1 MIDYSKLTKHLPEH
15 VYVQILD
22 VVIKYKI
29 NTPLRLAHFL
39 SQCHHESAGFNV
51 VEENL
56 NYSAEGL
63 LRTFKKYFTQEQANE
78 YAHNKVRIA
87 SRVYANRMGNGDEA
101 SQEGWLYRGR
111 GYIQLT
117 GKDNYAAINDQLPED
132 IIKNP
137 DLVATQYP
145 MLSAAWFWDHNNIND
160 LCDNETIEDVT
171 RKVNGGLNGIVDR
184 SRLFYDYLDILKNVW
199 RVWAVDTVV
208 FK

>member
-39 SQCHHESAGFNV
+39 AQCHHESTGFSV

-63 LRTFKKYFTQEQANE
+63 LRTFKKYFTPEQANE
-78 YAHNKVRIA
+78 YAHNKVKIA

-111 GYIQLT
+111 GYVQLT
-117 GKDNYAAINDQLPED
+117 GKDNYAALNDQLPGD
-132 IIKNP
+132 ILKNP
-137 DLVATQYP
+137 DIVATRYP
-145 MLSAAWFWDHNNIND
+145 MLSAAWFWDKNKIND
-160 LCDNETIEDVT
+160 LLCDNETIDDVT
-171 RKVNGGLNGIVDR
+171 RKVNGGLNGVDDR
-184 SRLFYDYLDILKNVW
+184 SRLFYDYLDILKNV
-199 RVWAVDTVV
+199 
-208 FK
+208 

>member
-1 MIDYSKLTKHLPEH
+1 MPEN
-15 VYVQILD
+15 VYCQILD

-29 NTPLRLAHFL
+29 NTPLRLSHFL
-39 SQCHHESAGFNV
+39 AQCHHESAGFNV

-63 LRTFKKYFTQEQANE
+63 LKTFKKYFTQEQANE

-101 SQEGWLYRGR
+101 SQDGWLYRGR

-117 GKDNYAAINDQLPED
+117 GKDNYSAFNDQLHED
-132 IIKNP
+132 ILKNP

-145 MLSAAWFWDHNNIND
+145 MLSAAWFWDKNKIND
-160 LCDNETIEDVT
+160 MCDETIEDVT
-171 RKVNGGLNGIVDR
+171 LAVNGGLIGIVDR
-184 SRLFYDYLDILKNVW
+184 SRLYYKYLNILKNV
-199 RVWAVDTVV
+199 
-208 FK
+208 

>member
-1 MIDYSKLTKHLPEH
+1 M
-15 VYVQILD
+15 
-22 VVIKYKI
+22 
-29 NTPLRLAHFL
+29 
-39 SQCHHESAGFNV
+39 

-63 LRTFKKYFTQEQANE
+63 LRTFKKYFTHEQANE

-117 GKDNYAAINDQLPED
+117 GKDNYAALDDQLPGD

-137 DLVATQYP
+137 DIVATQYP
-145 MLSAAWFWDHNNIND
+145 MLSAAWFWDKNKINEII
-160 LCDNETIEDVT
+160 DNDNDASICDVT
-171 RKVNGGLNGIVDR
+171 KKVNGGLNGLKDR
-184 SRLFYDYLDILKNVW
+184 FDLFNHYSEILANV
-199 RVWAVDTVV
+199 
-208 FK
+208 

>member
-22 VVIKYKI
+22 VVIKYQI
-29 NTPLRLAHFL
+29 NTPMRLAHFL
-39 SQCHHESAGFNV
+39 AQCHHESAGFNV

-63 LRTFKKYFTQEQANE
+63 RRTFKKYFTQEQANE
-78 YAHNKVRIA
+78 YAHNKVKIA

-101 SQEGWLYRGR
+101 SQDGWLYRGR

-117 GKDNYAAINDQLPED
+117 GKDNYSALNDHIPGD
-132 IIKNP
+132 ILKNP
-137 DLVATQYP
+137 DLVATRYP

-184 SRLFYDYLDILKNVW
+184 SRLFYKYLDILKNV
-199 RVWAVDTVV
+199 
-208 FK
+208 

>member
-39 SQCHHESAGFNV
+39 AQCHHESAGFNV

-63 LRTFKKYFTQEQANE
+63 LRTFKKYFTPEQANE
-78 YAHNKVRIA
+78 YAHNKVKIA

-117 GKDNYAAINDQLPED
+117 GKDNYAAFNDQ
-132 IIKNP
+132 
-137 DLVATQYP
+137 
-145 MLSAAWFWDHNNIND
+145 F
-160 LCDNETIEDVT
+160 
-171 RKVNGGLNGIVDR
+171 
-184 SRLFYDYLDILKNVW
+184 LKIS
-199 RVWAVDTVV
+199 
-208 FK
+208 

>member
-39 SQCHHESAGFNV
+39 AQCHHESNGFRV

-56 NYSAEGL
+56 NYRAAGL
-63 LRTFKKYFTQEQANE
+63 LRVFPKYFDLQTAEE
-78 YAHNKVRIA
+78 YAHNNVAIA

-101 SQEGWLYRGR
+101 SQDGWLYRGR

-117 GKDNYAAINDQLPED
+117 GKDNYAAFNDQLPED

-145 MLSAAWFWDHNNIND
+145 MLSAAWFWDHNKINAVI
-160 LCDNETIEDVT
+160 DNDASVYDVT
-171 RKVNGGLNGIVDR
+171 RKVNGGLNGIEDR
-184 SRLFYDYLDILKNVW
+184 MQLFEHYSDILYDV
-199 RVWAVDTVV
+199 
-208 FK
+208 

>member
-39 SQCHHESAGFNV
+39 AQCHHESAGFNV

-63 LRTFKKYFTQEQANE
+63 LRTFKKYFAQEQAQE

-87 SRVYANRMGNGDEA
+87 SRVYANRIGNGDEA
-101 SQEGWLYRGR
+101 SQDGWLYRGR

-117 GKDNYAAINDQLPED
+117 GKDNYAALNDQLPGD
-132 IIKNP
+132 ILKNP
-137 DLVATQYP
+137 DLVATRYP

-184 SRLFYDYLDILKNVW
+184 SRLFYDYLDILKNV
-199 RVWAVDTVV
+199 
-208 FK
+208 

>member
-39 SQCHHESAGFNV
+39 AQCHHESNGFRV

-56 NYSAEGL
+56 NYRAAGL
-63 LRTFKKYFTQEQANE
+63 LRVFPKYFDLQTAEE
-78 YAHNKVRIA
+78 YAHNKVAIA

-101 SQEGWLYRGR
+101 SQDGWLYRGR

-117 GKDNYAAINDQLPED
+117 GKDNYAAFNDQLPED

-145 MLSAAWFWDHNNIND
+145 MLSAAWFWDHNKINAVI
-160 LCDNETIEDVT
+160 DNDASVYDVT
-171 RKVNGGLNGIVDR
+171 RKVNGGLNGIEDR
-184 SRLFYDYLDILKNVW
+184 MQLFEHYSDILYDV
-199 RVWAVDTVV
+199 
-208 FK
+208 

>member
-39 SQCHHESAGFNV
+39 AQCHHESARFNV

-63 LRTFKKYFTQEQANE
+63 RRTFKKYFTLEQANE
-78 YAHNKVRIA
+78 YAHNKVKIA
-87 SRVYANRMGNGDEA
+87 SRVYANRMGNGDEE

-117 GKDNYAAINDQLPED
+117 GKDNYAAFNDQVPED
-132 IIKNP
+132 ILKNP

-184 SRLFYDYLDILKNVW
+184 SRLFYDYLDILKNV
-199 RVWAVDTVV
+199 
-208 FK
+208 

>member
-39 SQCHHESAGFNV
+39 SQCHHESSGFKV

-56 NYSAEGL
+56 NYSEQGL
-63 LRTFKKYFTQEQANE
+63 LKTFKKYFTPEQTKE
-78 YAHNKVRIA
+78 YAHNKVKIA

-117 GKDNYAAINDQLPED
+117 GKDNYAAFNDQVPED
-132 IIKNP
+132 ILKNP

-160 LCDNETIEDVT
+160 LCDNGNVIDVT
-171 RKVNGGLNGIVDR
+171 KKVNGGLNGVDDR
-184 SRLFYDYLDILKNVW
+184 WDLFGHYFGILS
-199 RVWAVDTVV
+199 
-208 FK
+208 

>member
-39 SQCHHESAGFNV
+39 SQCHHESAGFKL

-63 LRTFKKYFTQEQANE
+63 LKTFKKYFTPEQAQE

-117 GKDNYAAINDQLPED
+117 GKDNYAALNDQLPGD

-137 DLVATQYP
+137 DLVATSYP
-145 MLSAAWFWDHNNIND
+145 MLSAAWFWDHNKIND
-160 LCDNETIEDVT
+160 VADIGFSNDVT
-171 RKVNGGLNGIVDR
+171 KKVNGGLNGWSERFD
-184 SRLFYDYLDILKNVW
+184 LFNHFYVILSDV
-199 RVWAVDTVV
+199 
-208 FK
+208 

>member
-1 MIDYSKLTKHLPEH
+1 MIDYLKLRQHLPEN
-15 VYVQILD
+15 VYCQILD

-39 SQCHHESAGFNV
+39 AQCHHESNGFKV

-56 NYSAEGL
+56 NYSEQGL
-63 LRTFKKYFTQEQANE
+63 LKTFKKYFTPEQAKE
-78 YAHNKVRIA
+78 YAHNKVKIA

-117 GKDNYAAINDQLPED
+117 GKDNYAALDKQIPGD

-137 DLVATQYP
+137 DLVATSYP
-145 MLSAAWFWDHNNIND
+145 MLSAAWFWDHNKINEVI
-160 LCDNETIEDVT
+160 DNDGSVSDVT
-171 RKVNGGLNGIVDR
+171 RKVNGGMNGYEER
-184 SRLFYDYLDILKNVW
+184 HELFEHYSEILANV
-199 RVWAVDTVV
+199 
-208 FK
+208 

>member
-29 NTPLRLAHFL
+29 NTPRRLSHFL
-39 SQCHHESAGFNV
+39 AQCHYESAGFKL

-63 LRTFKKYFTQEQANE
+63 RRTFKKYFTQEQANE
-78 YAHNKVRIA
+78 YAHNKVKIA

-117 GKDNYAAINDQLPED
+117 GKDNYAAFNDQLPED

-145 MLSAAWFWDHNNIND
+145 MLSAAWFWDENKINEII
-160 LCDNETIEDVT
+160 DNDGSVYDVT
-171 RKVNGGLNGIVDR
+171 KKVNGGLNGYEER
-184 SRLFYDYLDILKNVW
+184 HELFEHCSEILADV
-199 RVWAVDTVV
+199 
-208 FK
+208 

>member
-1 MIDYSKLTKHLPEH
+1 MIDYSKLTKHLPEN

-39 SQCHHESAGFNV
+39 AQCHHESDGFNV

-56 NYSAEGL
+56 NYGAEGL
-63 LRTFKKYFTQEQANE
+63 LRTFKKYFTLEQANE

-87 SRVYANRMGNGDEA
+87 SRVYANRMGNGDEE

-117 GKDNYAAINDQLPED
+117 GKDNYAAFNDQVPED
-132 IIKNP
+132 ILKNP

-145 MLSAAWFWDHNNIND
+145 MLSAAWFWDKNKINNFID
-160 LCDNETIEDVT
+160 TDDASIYDVT
-171 RKVNGGLNGIVDR
+171 RKVNGGLNGINER
-184 SRLFYDYLDILKNVW
+184 IHLFEFYSDILYDV
-199 RVWAVDTVV
+199 
-208 FK
+208 